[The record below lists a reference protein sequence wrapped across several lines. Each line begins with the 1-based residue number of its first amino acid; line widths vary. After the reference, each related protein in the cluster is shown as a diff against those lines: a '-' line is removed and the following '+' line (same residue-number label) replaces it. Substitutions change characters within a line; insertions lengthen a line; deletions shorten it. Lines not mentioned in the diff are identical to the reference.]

1 MSRGKFHTFSSLRD
15 DVDFVEIPII
25 QRDYAQGRPAAADVR
40 KAFLSSLR
48 NALQP
53 DSPPLDLDFVYGNVV
68 KAGTRYLSVLDGQQ
82 RLTTLFLLHWYLATR
97 DGEINDFRS
106 RWMDQGEGRSRFTY
120 ETRPSAAEFFH
131 ALMRDDIALPEKD
144 EALSA
149 VLLDAK
155 WFFDTWRHDPTVS
168 SSLVMLDAIHNIFG
182 GDEQGQY
189 NLLVKERRV
198 AFHFLDLP
206 AFGLSDD
213 LYIKMNSRGKP
224 LTAFENFKAWLVERA
239 GNAPWASEFA
249 LGLDQEWLDF
259 FWDLSGRSDSNKTEQ
274 VDYGELFIRFFYL
287 QAYFESCSTLD
298 DRSWVITAAKRN
310 WLSRIREARGYVPLG
325 DFEAAGVLGPT
336 ALVGCMRV
344 LRFLSSPAGGAFRP
358 MLRKALAFRSGYDDQ
373 LHLHALSA
381 FLRSPSVEGLDEP
394 EFAKCLSRWV
404 RVTNNLLTNSRV
416 DDFFISASITKGL
429 NELASDA
436 ADLYTRLAEKSPT
449 QRSFSKEQA
458 SEESRK
464 AALVLQDPQW
474 EEYFIEA
481 ESHWYLQGRIG
492 FLLDLSRGE
501 GNAIDQNRFR
511 SYSAAMRRLITR
523 GVLESPTHLLPRA
536 LLSLYDYFPPA
547 SGGNHTFCISKATT
561 YRDRIENWLSVFQD
575 SRFGKLLDA
584 VGEQGVQALQH
595 LIDNAAVDDWR
606 FAPIS
611 RPSLLDYCQL
621 RMVRKSGTDL
631 LLLSKQRTTGYF
643 AELRS
648 FALFREIEELQRDG
662 ALRNVRGL
670 TYKYVYGEDWP
681 EVSFYLDQA
690 YRVSYSEKAWHCR
703 NQDGAE
709 VSMPEEVLKL
719 IPQATGSM
727 APT

>member
-1 MSRGKFHTFSSLRD
+1 MSQGKFHTFSSLRD

-53 DSPPLDLDFVYGNVV
+53 DTPPLDLDFVYGNVV
-68 KAGTRYLSVLDGQQ
+68 KQGSRYLSVLDGQQ
-82 RLTTLFLLHWYLATR
+82 RLTTLFLLHWYLANR

-106 RWMDQGEGRSRFTY
+106 RWTDQDDGRSRFTY

-131 ALMRDDIALPEKD
+131 ALVSDNVALPEKD

-168 SSLVMLDAIHNIFG
+168 SCLVMLDAIHNVFA

-189 NLLVKERRV
+189 NLLVQERKV

-224 LTAFENFKAWLVERA
+224 LTAFENFKAWLMERA
-239 GNAPWASEFA
+239 GSVSWASEFA
-249 LGLDQEWLDF
+249 LGMDQEWLDF
-259 FWDLSGRSDSNKTEQ
+259 FWDLSGRSESHKTDR
-274 VDYGELFIRFFYL
+274 VDYGDLFIRFFYL
-287 QAYFESCSTLD
+287 QAYFESCGTLD
-298 DRSWVITAAKRN
+298 ERPWMIPTATRT
-310 WLSRIREARGYVPLG
+310 WLMRVREARGYMPLG
-325 DFEAAGVLGPT
+325 DFEAAGVLGQT
-336 ALVGCMRV
+336 ALAGCMRV
-344 LRFLSSPAGGAFRP
+344 LRFLSSPAGVAFRP
-358 MLRKALAFRSGYDDQ
+358 MLKKALAVRSGYDDQ
-373 LHLHALSA
+373 LQLHALSA

-394 EFAKCLSRWV
+394 GFAQCLRRWR

-416 DDFFISASITKGL
+416 DELSTSVSITKGL
-429 NELASDA
+429 TELANDA
-436 ADLYTRLAEKSPT
+436 ADFYKRLAEKSPI
-449 QRSFSKEQA
+449 QRSFSREQV

-464 AALVLQDPQW
+464 ASLIIQDPRW
-474 EEYFIEA
+474 EEYLVEA

-511 SYSAAMRRLITR
+511 GYSAAMKRLVTR
-523 GVLESPTHLLPRA
+523 ELLDSPTHLLPRA
-536 LLSLYDYFPPA
+536 LLSLYDYFPSA
-547 SGGNHTFCISKATT
+547 SGGNHTVCISNATA
-561 YRDRIENWLSVFQD
+561 YRDRSENWLAVFQD

-584 VGEQGVQALQH
+584 VGEQGVQALQC
-595 LIDNAAVDDWR
+595 LIDNAAVEDWR
-606 FAPIS
+606 RALIR
-611 RPSLLDYCQL
+611 RPSLLDYCKM
-621 RMVRKSGTDL
+621 RMVRKDGSDL

-648 FALFREIEELQRDG
+648 FALFREIEELQRSG
-662 ALRNVRGL
+662 ALTNLKGL
-670 TYKYVYGEDWP
+670 AYKYVYGEDWP
-681 EVSFYLDQA
+681 EVSFYLDRR
-690 YRVSYSEKAWHCR
+690 YRVSYSKNAWHCR
-703 NQDGAE
+703 SDDVD
-709 VSMPEEVLKL
+709 VSLPEEVRNL
-719 IPQATGSM
+719 IPQAAGSM
-727 APT
+727 AP